1 MSEDPKISKTSQ
13 LNALRALHKME
24 KGKRES
30 SASPPKLVKNSEV
43 LPPVKAQPDK
53 KSSSN
58 AVKSNNSVK
67 NSDSEPYKDSASE
80 LKKPKEKP
88 LPIGRQTERRDI
100 SITLNAY
107 NCQLKKAED
116 KEFFNLR
123 QDMSKALIKMES
135 LDTRDLVIE
144 LDPGHHRSPGLNRQE
159 QRTKNS
165 QTGVLISAS
174 PRKHL
179 VYAQQG
185 VRSSDTGISCEDFW
199 SEIGRLPRFSTL
211 LHENSV

>member
-1 MSEDPKISKTSQ
+1 MSEEPKISKTSQ

-30 SASPPKLVKNSEV
+30 SASPPKPGKNSDQ
-43 LPPVKAQPDK
+43 LPPVKNQPDK

-58 AVKSNNSVK
+58 VIISNNSVK
-67 NSDSEPYKDSASE
+67 NSNSEPFKESASE

-88 LPIGRQTERRDI
+88 LPVGRHNEKRDI

-135 LDTRDLVIE
+135 LDTRDLVQGV
-144 LDPGHHRSPGLNRQE
+144 DVGHHRGSGVDCEEPRPENCPTRVLFPPSSRQ
-159 QRTKNS
+159 
-165 QTGVLISAS
+165 
-174 PRKHL
+174 HL
-179 VYAQQG
+179 FHAQ
-185 VRSSDTGISCEDFW
+185 
-199 SEIGRLPRFSTL
+199 
-211 LHENSV
+211 